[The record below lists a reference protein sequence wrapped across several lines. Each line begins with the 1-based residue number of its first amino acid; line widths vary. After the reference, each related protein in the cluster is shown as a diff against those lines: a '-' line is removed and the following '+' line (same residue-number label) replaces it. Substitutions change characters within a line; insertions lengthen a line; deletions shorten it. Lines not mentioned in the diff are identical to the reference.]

1 MKTKGEKIALVAA
14 IIIVLFYIAA
24 TVAALTLGAVF
35 FKKYVFISKE
45 SITAE
50 KFVSVMKE
58 EGFEVTNLKDDLKVK
73 KYDVKDAYSAKNDK
87 LTVEFYD
94 FKNYED
100 AEDFFTRSKGGINS
114 NTASKQVSLS
124 GRNYET
130 YTVVRMGRY
139 TFIERI
145 ENTVIIV
152 KGGSNH
158 ENDAK
163 KIIENFGY

>member
-14 IIIVLFYIAA
+14 IIIVLFYIA
-24 TVAALTLGAVF
+24 VAVTSLTLGVVF
-35 FKKYVFISKE
+35 FKKFVFITKE
-45 SITAE
+45 SMTAE

-58 EGFEVTNLKDDLKVK
+58 EGFTVTNLKDDLKLK
-73 KYDVKDAYSAKNDK
+73 EYDVKDAYSAKNDK
-87 LTVEFYD
+87 LTIEFCD
-94 FKNYED
+94 FNNYED
-100 AEDFFTRSKGGINS
+100 AEDYFTRSKGGINT

-124 GRNYET
+124 GRNYEA
-130 YTVVRMGRY
+130 YTVVKMGKY
-139 TFIERI
+139 TFIEI
-145 ENTVIIV
+145 IDNTVIIV

>member
-1 MKTKGEKIALVAA
+1 MKSNGEKIALVAA
-14 IIIVLFYIAA
+14 IIIILFYITA
-24 TVAALTLGAVF
+24 TVVAITLGVVF
-35 FKKYVFISKE
+35 FKKNVLIRKE
-45 SITAE
+45 SMTAE
-50 KFVSVMKE
+50 KFVSIMKE
-58 EGFEVTNLKDDLKVK
+58 EGFEVTDLKESLK
-73 KYDVKDAYSAKNDK
+73 AKSYDVKDAYSAKNDK
-87 LTVEFYD
+87 LTIEFYD
-94 FKNYED
+94 FNDFED
-100 AEDFFTRSKGGINS
+100 AEDFFIKSKGGINS

-124 GRNYET
+124 GMNYET

-145 ENTVIIV
+145 ENTVIII